1 MVWLPAEDRY
11 RFWSDDAH
19 TWRYVSQCQPY
30 PQPFCEG
37 WEKWQRAFD
46 VSAFAV
52 AMLCKLCVMASKSK
66 PRIYNSNAFNIFST
80 FVLKNIYPPGYKQKK
95 TFTIHIQIIQSQPQ
109 RNQKRTYLHGILFD
123 TSRRR
128 YKKVKARTYISVNIR
143 RKIQNNAAFQKK
155 DQLLYKGILSEKMYI
170 FTNLWK

>member
-95 TFTIHIQIIQSQPQ
+95 NIHNSHSNNSKPTATQP
-109 RNQKRTYLHGILFD
+109 KTH
-123 TSRRR
+123 
-128 YKKVKARTYISVNIR
+128 
-143 RKIQNNAAFQKK
+143 
-155 DQLLYKGILSEKMYI
+155 I
-170 FTNLWK
+170 FTRDFIRYVEKTI